1 MSAAEKYTT
10 ETITWVKTWTP
21 SLFSFRTT
29 RAPGFRFVPGQF
41 ARLGVE
47 KSDVEKPD
55 SGSSSDSKAPAD
67 PEGSESKVVWRA
79 YSMASAAHDE
89 FLEFYSVVVPG
100 GEFTSELVRLKPGDT
115 VYVDKTNYGFL
126 TTDRF
131 QGGKDLWMLSTGTGL
146 APFLSMLWDI
156 ENWRQYE
163 NLILVHS
170 VRVAAELAYRD
181 TIEAFNRHE
190 LFREFGPKLKYVP
203 IVTREAREKTL
214 DARITTVIADG
225 RLEAASG
232 VALDLERS
240 RIMICGNPEMVSETR
255 KLLSGRGFR
264 TSRRAEPGQ
273 MAVENYW

>member
-1 MSAAEKYTT
+1 MSAPEKYTA

-29 RAPGFRFVPGQF
+29 RAASFRFVPGQF

-47 KSDVEKPD
+47 KSDANSS
-55 SGSSSDSKAPAD
+55 SGSKISTTPPSR
-67 PEGSESKVVWRA
+67 ESKVVWRA

-170 VRVAAELAYRD
+170 VRVVAELAYRD
-181 TIEAFNRHE
+181 EIEAFNRHE
-190 LFREFGPKLKYVP
+190 LFREFGPKLKYIP
-203 IVTREAREKTL
+203 IVTREVHEKTL
-214 DARITTVIADG
+214 GARITTVIEDG
-225 RLEAASG
+225 RLETASG
-232 VALDLERS
+232 VALDLEKS

-255 KLLSGRGFR
+255 KLLSGHGFR

-273 MAVENYW
+273 VAVENYW